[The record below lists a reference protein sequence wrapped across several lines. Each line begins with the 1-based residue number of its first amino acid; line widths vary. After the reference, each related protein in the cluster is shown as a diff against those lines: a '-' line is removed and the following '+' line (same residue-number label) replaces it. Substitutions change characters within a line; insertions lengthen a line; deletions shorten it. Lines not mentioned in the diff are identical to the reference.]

1 MSVLTLIF
9 AAAALAAPLPE
20 ADILGQADAR
30 IEKHRK
36 GDIVLRLTNNGRLP
50 PPGLHVRIR
59 QTRHAFLFGCNI
71 FKLGTCGNPEA
82 NAAYE
87 KHYAALLNY
96 ATLPFYWWGYEKER
110 GKPDHDKTK
119 VMADWCSAHNVT
131 TKGHPLAWNYFDP
144 KWLPD
149 DQKEVLRLQL
159 ERIEECSR
167 RFAGQI
173 GIWDVVNEATHYDR
187 GECKKNSPKLTKVIR
202 NMGVGPFVRAAFE
215 AARKGNPK
223 ATLVINDYA
232 VGDEYVAKVIDELV
246 DDEGKPLYDIIGI
259 QSHQHG
265 GPWPTTKIWEVC
277 ERFARYGKPLHFT
290 ETTFLSG
297 ELGWNLRDQ
306 RREKDPKFKWAS
318 TPEGEKRQAEEVVRF
333 YTILFSHP
341 AVEAITWWDF
351 TDYHSW
357 QGAPAGLIREDMTP
371 KPAYEEL
378 MKRIKGTWWT
388 TETVAT
394 VEGNG
399 EVRFRGFLG
408 DYTVTTADLGGFSDR
423 PLSGDFSI
431 GKTNRGPIEVD
442 LAFIP

>member
-1 MSVLTLIF
+1 MSVLTLIL

-110 GKPDHDKTK
+110 GKPDYDKTK
-119 VMADWCSAHNVT
+119 VMADWCAAHNVM

-173 GIWDVVNEATHYDR
+173 GIWDVVNEATRYDR
-187 GECKKNSPKLTKVIR
+187 GECKKNSPRLTKVIR

-232 VGDEYVAKVIDELV
+232 VGDEYAAKVIDELV
-246 DDEGKPLYDIIGI
+246 DDEGKPMYDIIGI

-290 ETTFLSG
+290 
-297 ELGWNLRDQ
+297 
-306 RREKDPKFKWAS
+306 
-318 TPEGEKRQAEEVVRF
+318 
-333 YTILFSHP
+333 
-341 AVEAITWWDF
+341 
-351 TDYHSW
+351 
-357 QGAPAGLIREDMTP
+357 
-371 KPAYEEL
+371 
-378 MKRIKGTWWT
+378 
-388 TETVAT
+388 
-394 VEGNG
+394 
-399 EVRFRGFLG
+399 
-408 DYTVTTADLGGFSDR
+408 
-423 PLSGDFSI
+423 
-431 GKTNRGPIEVD
+431 
-442 LAFIP
+442 

>member
-1 MSVLTLIF
+1 MNVLTLIL
-9 AAAALAAPLPE
+9 ATATLAAPLPE
-20 ADILGQADAR
+20 SDILGQADAR
-30 IEKHRK
+30 IERHRK
-36 GDIVLRLTNNGRLP
+36 GDCVLRLTDGKKPLP
-50 PPGLHVRIR
+50 AGLHVRIE

-110 GKPDHDKTK
+110 GKPDYDKTR
-119 VMADWCSAHNVT
+119 VMAEWCAAHNVT

-144 KWLPD
+144 KWLPND
-149 DQKEVLRLQL
+149 LKEVLRLQL

-173 GIWDVVNEATHYDR
+173 DIWDVVNEATHYDR

-232 VGDEYVAKVIDELV
+232 VGDEYAAKVIDELV

-265 GPWPTTKIWEVC
+265 GAWPTTKIWEVC

-297 ELGWNLRDQ
+297 ELGWDLAKQ
-306 RREKDPKFKWAS
+306 RQKADPKYKWAS
-318 TPEGEKRQAEEVVRF
+318 TPEGEKRQAKEVVRF

-351 TDYHSW
+351 TDYHAW
-357 QGAPAGLIREDMTP
+357 QGAPSGLLREDMTP

-378 MKRIKGTWWT
+378 MKQVKEQWW

-408 DYTVTTADLGGFSDR
+408 DYTLTTADFGEFSNR

-431 GKTNRGPIEVD
+431 SRTNQGPIEVD

>member
-1 MSVLTLIF
+1 MNVLTLIL
-9 AAAALAAPLPE
+9 AAATLAAPLPE

-36 GDIVLRLTNNGRLP
+36 GDIVLRLTNNGRVP
-50 PPGLHVRIR
+50 PAGLHVRIR
-59 QTRHAFLFGCNI
+59 QTRHAFLFGSNI
-71 FKLGTCGNPEA
+71 FKLGACGSPEA

-87 KHYAALLNY
+87 QHYAALLNY
-96 ATLPFYWWGYEKER
+96 ATLPFYWWHYEKDR
-110 GKPDHDKTK
+110 GRPDYDKTK
-119 VMADWCSAHNVT
+119 VMADWCAAHNVM
-131 TKGHPLAWNYFDP
+131 TKGHPLAWNWFDP

-149 DQKEVLRLQL
+149 DPKEVLRLQL

-173 GIWDVVNEATHYDR
+173 DIWDVVNEATHYDR
-187 GECKKNSPKLTKVIR
+187 PDCKKNSPRLTKIIR
-202 NMGVGPFVRAAFE
+202 DMGVGPFVRAAFQ

-223 ATLVINDYA
+223 ATLIINDYA
-232 VGDEYVAKVIDELV
+232 VGDEFAAKVIDELV
-246 DDEGKPLYDIIGI
+246 DDEGRPLYDVIGI

-265 GPWPTTKIWEVC
+265 GAWPAEKIWDVC

-290 ETTFLSG
+290 ETTFISG
-297 ELGWNLRDQ
+297 AQGRNLAEQ
-306 RREKDPKFKWAS
+306 RQQAGSKFKWAS

-351 TDYHSW
+351 TDYNAW
-357 QGAPAGLIREDMTP
+357 QGAPAGLLREDMTP

-431 GKTNRGPIEVD
+431 GKTNQKPIEVD